1 MPLKDFRTVL
11 DFQPEE
17 LEQCLALAARLKD
30 ERRQGCRGASAEAL
44 AGRHVAL
51 LFDKPSLRTH
61 STFQIAIHELGG
73 QVLDVPSDVALGARE
88 PLADVARN
96 LARWV
101 DLLVI
106 RTFAQRTVEAFA
118 AASPD
123 LHVIN
128 ALTDHEHPCQAL
140 ADFLTLR
147 ERWGRLRGRTLAFVG
162 DGNNVAAS
170 LAHAAAMLGVHMRL
184 ACPEEYQLPDSV
196 RRDAASV
203 AREGATVR
211 CFRDPLEAVR
221 GADAIYTDVWTSM
234 GQEAEADV
242 RRRQFAGYQVNA
254 ALMAAAAP
262 DVVFMHCLPA
272 HRGEEVSA
280 EVLDSPASLVFE
292 QADNRLHTQKALLL
306 MLAAPAMAATYH
318 RRSIG
323 RRPVGSSRS
332 AALHVS
338 R

>member
-1 MPLKDFRTVL
+1 MALKDFRSVL
-11 DFQPEE
+11 DFTPDD
-17 LEQCLALAARLKD
+17 LAQCLDLAVRLKQ
-30 ERRQGCRGASAEAL
+30 ERRQGVRGAAADAL

-61 STFQIAIHELGG
+61 STFQIAVHDLGG
-73 QVLDVPSDVALGARE
+73 QVLDLPSNVALGSRE
-88 PLADVARN
+88 PLTDVARN

-101 DLLVI
+101 DVLVI
-106 RTFAQRTVEAFA
+106 RTFAQQVVDAFA
-118 AASPD
+118 AAAPD
-123 LHVIN
+123 LHVVN
-128 ALTDHEHPCQAL
+128 ALTDQEHPCQAL

-170 LAHAAAMLGVHMRL
+170 LAHAGAMLGVHVRV
-184 ACPEEYQLPDSV
+184 ACPDEYRLPDRV
-196 RRDAASV
+196 LREAAAV
-203 AREGATVR
+203 ARDGATVR
-211 CFRDPLEAVR
+211 GFRDPLEAVS

-234 GQEAEADV
+234 GQEEEADA
-242 RRRQFAGYQVNA
+242 RRQRFAGYQVNA

-262 DVVFMHCLPA
+262 HAVFMHCLPA

-306 MLAAPAMAATYH
+306 MLAAQ
-318 RRSIG
+318 
-323 RRPVGSSRS
+323 
-332 AALHVS
+332 HVCH
-338 R
+338 